1 MPEWRALYGRVGSR
15 NPFANPDWIAPWL
28 RAFVASGDLR
38 VVTVRARD
46 ELRAVAPF
54 YVARTRG
61 KGVLP
66 TMRFEL
72 PGTGIHSNLPELPEV
87 LSSNASVDAGNTTAR
102 KRWPLSA
109 ALTLALIL
117 TVAAVG
123 DSL

>member
-1 MPEWRALYGRVGSR
+1 AKPQDARRLPAAVDHFETFDDLDGLLPEWRALYGRVASR

-28 RAFVASGDLR
+28 RAFLPSGDLR

-87 LSSNASVDAGNTTAR
+87 LTEVTGR
-102 KRWPLSA
+102 
-109 ALTLALIL
+109 
-117 TVAAVG
+117 
-123 DSL
+123 